1 MTALASNTLLSVCHS
16 DSLTTSWKTARFLV
30 SRDLSQGGGGG
41 QRTQAQPLL
50 CNPESP
56 QNTLS
61 PAAVGRRRL
70 GQAVGGNTAQP
81 LLPGPHAAPQEC
93 WAQELEAGVG
103 CLAGLLAACS
113 LPPLLVLATAW
124 GVFHVFLA
132 WKEVGWTLAGCS
144 WGEVPLLSTKV
155 CEDTPPWGIRR
166 KERWGQNSLAKP
178 SSSLVPEKVLRTLHI
193 PISISATNPN
203 HWGGGWTGS

>member
-1 MTALASNTLLSVCHS
+1 MTALASFLSGILTPS
-16 DSLTTSWKTARFLV
+16 PLSGKQLDSWFPGTYHKR
-30 SRDLSQGGGGG
+30 GEG

-56 QNTLS
+56 QNTLG

-70 GQAVGGNTAQP
+70 GQAMGGNKAQP
-81 LLPGPHAAPQEC
+81 LLPGPCPRAAPQEC

-103 CLAGLLAACS
+103 CLAGLLAASCS
-113 LPPLLVLATAW
+113 LPLLLVLATAW

-132 WKEVGWTLAGCS
+132 WKEVGWALAGCS

-155 CEDTPPWGIRR
+155 CEDTPLQGIRT
-166 KERWGQNSLAKP
+166 KERWGDRIL
-178 SSSLVPEKVLRTLHI
+178 
-193 PISISATNPN
+193 
-203 HWGGGWTGS
+203 